1 MIKKAALVTT
11 IVAALGAQAAYAGK
25 PFVKVQDL
33 NPEEHLGSDLY
44 NDEQLSLNR
53 DQSCETCH
61 SLNAMPVKE
70 GKGKP
75 VVQQSA
81 SFVDPDN
88 FKNGT
93 PVSDGSVPGAL
104 GGLNAP
110 SAGYAAFSPEFH
122 WDDAEG
128 LFFGGQFWNGRA
140 ALLRDQAKGP
150 FTNPVEMAM
159 PDRPSVIAR
168 LQENPDYLAQFISVY
183 GIDLAAVQTDGT
195 DPAGVQAAYHAMSLA
210 IEAFERS
217 TVFNRFNSK
226 FDFVETGWTEY
237 TASEERGAD
246 LFDAVCANCHEGTR
260 EDADGNLIQ
269 GVMTDF
275 SYDNI
280 GVPENVNIAAGIQP
294 ALEGNAMVTALG
306 GEPAAEEGKQKV
318 MSLRNIEITAPYM
331 HNGVL
336 LTLEQVV
343 HFYNTRDIKPRV
355 CDDNNDPGFGIDCWP
370 VSELTNNVNVDEL
383 GNLGL
388 SAQDEAD
395 IVAYL
400 KTFTDGYPGTGDP
413 AVPAGSEPGYMY
425 LPSEIMPAR
434 PAPEVGS
441 DR

>member
-1 MIKKAALVTT
+1 MNKLKLVTA
-11 IVAALGAQAAYAGK
+11 IAAILGMQTAFAGK
-25 PFVKVQDL
+25 PYVAIKDL
-33 NPEEHLGSDLY
+33 NPEEKLGRSIY
-44 NDEQLSLNR
+44 KDEQLSLNR
-53 DQSCETCH
+53 NQSCESCH
-61 SLNAMPVKE
+61 TLHTVSVKE
-70 GKGKP
+70 GKGAA

-88 FKNGT
+88 VKNGT

-110 SAGYAAFSPEFH
+110 SAGYAAFSPPFFK
-122 WDDAEG
+122 DTDG
-128 LFFGGQFWNGRA
+128 LYKGGQFWNGRSSY
-140 ALLRDQAKGP
+140 LRDQAKGP

-159 PDRPSVIAR
+159 PGRPSVIAR

-183 GIDLAAVQTDGT
+183 GTDLAAVQTDGT
-195 DPAGVQAAYHAMSLA
+195 DPTGVQAAYHKMSLA

-217 TVFNRFNSK
+217 AEFNRFNGK
-226 FDFVETGWTEY
+226 FDFVENGLTVY
-237 TASEERGAD
+237 TVSEESGAD

-260 EDADGNLIQ
+260 EDGDGNMIQ

-280 GVPENVNIAAGIQP
+280 GVPENVNIAAGPQP
-294 ALEGNAMVTALG
+294 ALEDAPLVKANGDA
-306 GEPAAEEGKQKV
+306 AAEEGKQKV

-331 HNGVL
+331 HNGVFQ
-336 LTLEQVV
+336 TLEQVV
-343 HFYNTRDIKPRV
+343 HFYNTRDV
-355 CDDNNDPGFGIDCWP
+355 LGTCVDNNDPGFGVTCWP
-370 VSELTNNVNVDEL
+370 VSEFPNNVNVDEL
-383 GNLGL
+383 GDLGL
-388 SAQDEAD
+388 STQDEAD

-413 AVPAGSEPGYMY
+413 EVLKGSVPGYLY

-441 DR
+441 ND